1 MSKTE
6 KKCPETAVTVQSTNK
21 LAQNNDS
28 TTDKEIQ
35 QEFINAVEEGTENFK
50 TMGRNGKPCA
60 FHGLSVT
67 STYREVV
74 RACYLEY
81 RNARVQMKQ
90 KGKLVDRCS
99 VRKIV
104 MYVYIKFAHAYIE
117 GLKEREQAKK

>member
-1 MSKTE
+1 MNSNE
-6 KKCPETAVTVQSTNK
+6 KASASMDDQELIRAVK
-21 LAQNNDS
+21 A
-28 TTDKEIQ
+28 
-35 QEFINAVEEGTENFK
+35 GTENFK

-90 KGKLVDRCS
+90 EGKLTDKNS
-99 VRKIV
+99 VRRVV
-104 MYVYIKFAHAYIE
+104 MYVYLKFAYAYIE
-117 GLKEREQAKK
+117 GLKEREKAKK

>member
-1 MSKTE
+1 MNSNTKASVSKD
-6 KKCPETAVTVQSTNK
+6 N
-21 LAQNNDS
+21 
-28 TTDKEIQ
+28 
-35 QEFINAVEEGTENFK
+35 QEFINAVEKGTENFK

-81 RNARVQMKQ
+81 RNARVQMKR
-90 KGKLVDRCS
+90 KGKLTDKYS
-99 VRKIV
+99 VRRIV